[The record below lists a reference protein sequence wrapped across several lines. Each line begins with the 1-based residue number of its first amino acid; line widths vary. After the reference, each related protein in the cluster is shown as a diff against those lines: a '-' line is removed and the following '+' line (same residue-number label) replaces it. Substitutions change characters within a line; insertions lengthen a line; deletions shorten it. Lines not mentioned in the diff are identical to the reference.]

1 MKAGSTQILQSLT
14 VFILFLWTAQVQ
26 AQPAAAVPD
35 PSSALVL
42 LPAAAKAGPPAW
54 VHPGTRLV
62 YFAASASIPGTGKQL
77 VLDDKGNWV
86 NKDTGQ
92 RWGEQDVASASGA
105 GYSVFQVGYIDHDVA
120 QLGCSLYLLDVT
132 DGSVQFTTSSGMVTN
147 AGSAADLWVNPDVLK
162 NVKDIPQGDVRIIR
176 IPYTVNKKKYNA
188 IRFQTTTAN
197 GYTAYVYDLETGIM
211 IFHGSSAQ
219 GAGVLTAPV
228 GGGAAGIG
236 AGSTQL
242 VTGWLVEVKD
252 VEVPWKAA
260 AVPAWVGKFT
270 KLDYQGVQSTA
281 VAGAGQV
288 DQRVAVATTPKAR
301 HDGWLRSTNN
311 FTVQSLVGMPP
322 DQSQS
327 EGSGGP
333 ATIGG
338 QWIGPDAIPQ
348 LKARQLIDRNDITKT
363 VISVSD
369 VNPRSVTVSEVGQ
382 RHRIDWTYDAATGIL
397 AAVRTTTTLGLG
409 QITYRVQLVGQ
420 R

>member
-1 MKAGSTQILQSLT
+1 MKAGSTHILQCLF
-14 VFILFLWTAQVQ
+14 VFILFPGAAHVQ
-26 AQPAAAVPD
+26 AQPVAAIPD
-35 PSSALVL
+35 PSPALVL
-42 LPAAAKAGPPAW
+42 IPEAAKVGPPVW

-62 YFAASASIPGTGKQL
+62 YFGASASIPGASKQL
-77 VLDDKGNWV
+77 VLDEKGNWV

-92 RWGEQDVASASGA
+92 RWGEQDVSSASGV
-105 GYSVFQVGYIDHDVA
+105 GYSVFHVGYIDHDVA
-120 QLGCSLYLLDVT
+120 QLGCSVYLLDVT
-132 DGSVQFTTSSGMVTN
+132 DGSVQYTTSSGMVTN

-162 NVKDIPQGDVRIIR
+162 NVKEIPQGDVRIIR
-176 IPYTVNKKKYNA
+176 MPYTLNKKKYNA

-219 GAGVLTAPV
+219 GAGVLTA
-228 GGGAAGIG
+228 GGGLGV
-236 AGSTQL
+236 GSTQL

-270 KLDYQGVQSTA
+270 KLDYRGVQSTA
-281 VAGAGQV
+281 VAGADPL
-288 DQRVAVATTPKAR
+288 DQRVEVAITPKAR
-301 HDGWLRSTNN
+301 RNGWLRCTNN

-333 ATIGG
+333 ASIGG
-338 QWIGPDAIPQ
+338 QWIGPDAIPK

-363 VISVSD
+363 VTSVSD
-369 VNPRSVTVSEVGQ
+369 VNPRSVTISEVGQ

-397 AAVRTTTTLGLG
+397 AAVKTTTTLGPG